1 MASYPV
7 LENGMASPHHIH
19 VDFNTTGFNQS
30 GGLTVGQRGS
40 LRDGRVYYWTRNGTT
55 TSFVRA
61 QMLIMALPTA
71 NHANQAV
78 NAAADFTIGSNT
90 VTFNPAGT
98 AIALEEYVEG
108 FAFVLDGTGEGFQYK
123 IKTHAGNA
131 GSTQSTATLY
141 DEVVVSTAG
150 GATVSLVR
158 NPYSDPLISVTDGA
172 DVAVG
177 VPNATIAAATTVASN
192 TVTTE
197 DPSFGWVQTWGLCS
211 VLADTGTTSQARG
224 ASLRPGNTAGAV
236 SALAAG
242 QADGAAG
249 ITVVG
254 VNYEAPDTGEHWPV
268 DLRIKP

>member
-19 VDFNTTGFNQS
+19 VDFNTTGFNQN

-55 TSFVRA
+55 TSLVRA
-61 QMLIMALPTA
+61 QMLIMAINTA
-71 NHANQAV
+71 NHSNQAV

-90 VTFNPAGT
+90 VTLNPAGT

-108 FAFVLDGTGEGFQYK
+108 FACVLDGTGEGFMYK
-123 IKTHAGNA
+123 IKAHAGNA
-131 GSTQSTATLY
+131 GSTQSEATLY
-141 DEVVVSTAG
+141 EEVVVSTAG

-172 DVAVG
+172 DIAVG

-211 VLADTGTTSQARG
+211 VLADISTTSQARG
-224 ASLRPGNTAGAV
+224 ASLKQGDTAGSV
-236 SALAAG
+236 SALASAE
-242 QADGAAG
+242 ADGAAADHV
-249 ITVVG
+249 IA
-254 VNYEAPDTGEHWPV
+254 VNYEAPDDNEHWPV